1 MKCHDCETPIEED
14 EVIRIKVGRKSLKFC
29 EDCAD
34 LRREEAEIA
43 GAGMSAMQGMMEYK
57 GR

>member
-1 MKCHDCETPIEED
+1 MICKECQEEVD
-14 EVIRIKVGRKSLKFC
+14 ELVTIQFGRRKLRVC

-34 LRREEAEIA
+34 LKREEMELAQEAE
-43 GAGMSAMQGMMEYK
+43 GAMQGMMEYK